1 MSKSISFKTLLG
13 LVSLLAVLSAVNTF
27 IPQGSTLPVQDFPLS
42 KPVFA
47 VAITFVV
54 FIIYGLLGIIGMKL
68 SRKVGFADI
77 WNENVSNRKRFLIPA
92 FIGGL
97 LGIALIIIDQIFSRF
112 NDVGNFPH
120 PPFPTSLIASISA
133 GIGEE
138 LIFRLFFIS
147 FWVWMISKVFLKDRW
162 PNGVFWVVGI
172 LSSIAFA
179 IGHLPSVMVLFNF
192 SSMGQIPLIIIIEL
206 FLMNGLVGLFC
217 AYYFRKY
224 GYLATVGIHFWTD
237 IVWHVIWGL
246 V

>member
-27 IPQGSTLPVQDFPLS
+27 IPQGSSLPLEDLPLS
-42 KPVFA
+42 KAVFA

-68 SRKVGFADI
+68 SRKIGYPDI
-77 WNENVSNRKRFLIPA
+77 WDDNITNRERFLIPV

-97 LGIALIIIDQIFSRF
+97 LGLGLIVIDFIFSKF
-112 NDVGNFPH
+112 HDLGSFPH
-120 PPFPTSLIASISA
+120 PPFPTSLIASLSA

-138 LIFRLFFIS
+138 LIFRLFFVS
-147 FWVWMISKVFLKDRW
+147 FWVWMISKVILKDRC
-162 PNGVFWVVGI
+162 PNVVFWVVGI
-172 LSSIAFA
+172 FSSIAFA
-179 IGHLPSVMVLFNF
+179 MGHLPSVMVLFNF
-192 SSMGQIPLIIIIEL
+192 SSIAQIPQIIMIEL
-206 FLMNGLVGLFC
+206 FLLNGLVGLSC

-224 GYLATVGIHFWTD
+224 GYLAAVGIHFWTD
-237 IVWHVIWGL
+237 MVWHVVWGL